1 MVGGPGGQI
10 LRVDLTTGDCLRDQ
24 LDPELLHKTVGGRG
38 LGVALLREYAGK
50 DPFGPEM
57 PLVFSTGPLCATAVP
72 MTTRSVVTGRSPLT
86 GTIFSSSCG
95 SPFARHLKGAGCA
108 ALVIT
113 GASSQPCLLEIS
125 SEYARVVPAREL
137 WGSGTHAVMQRL
149 SDAGGVAAI
158 GPAGENRVPC
168 ASIETAAGE
177 SFGRGGLGAVM
188 GSKGLKAIAVQGDA
202 DTPVADLPAFNKA
215 VEDLMRLFRASPFL
229 LGPFG
234 IREHGT
240 VNLVDLL
247 VTRGMLPGHNFR
259 SFSNDH
265 TRWNAAALRTT
276 FGGQSGGCYDCS
288 VACKRLLPDGLAL
301 PGYDELAAFGGLCGM
316 SELSGIVAACHQCT
330 DLGLDPVSI
339 AGTLA
344 VWFEIT
350 GQQLSRPALKRML
363 VEVAQRTGQGALV
376 ALGAA
381 SLADDLGQPE
391 QAMTVKGMELPPYDP
406 RASTGLALACAVA
419 PHGASYL
426 TAWPIASEILRK
438 PVPTDRFSFDGKA
451 RVIAMAEDA
460 NAAADSLVLCRF
472 ACAAVELEEMAALL
486 SAVTGEEYSPAD
498 LLAAGRRT
506 VAQER
511 AFNGSCGFS
520 VIDDTLPERFFVEQ
534 ANGLQP
540 INHHRFEQEVAAY
553 HRIREQQTP

>member
-1 MVGGPGGQI
+1 
-10 LRVDLTTGDCLRDQ
+10 
-24 LDPELLHKTVGGRG
+24 
-38 LGVALLREYAGK
+38 
-50 DPFGPEM
+50 
-57 PLVFSTGPLCATAVP
+57 
-72 MTTRSVVTGRSPLT
+72 
-86 GTIFSSSCG
+86 
-95 SPFARHLKGAGCA
+95 
-108 ALVIT
+108 
-113 GASSQPCLLEIS
+113 
-125 SEYARVVPAREL
+125 
-137 WGSGTHAVMQRL
+137 
-149 SDAGGVAAI
+149 
-158 GPAGENRVPC
+158 
-168 ASIETAAGE
+168 
-177 SFGRGGLGAVM
+177 
-188 GSKGLKAIAVQGDA
+188 
-202 DTPVADLPAFNKA
+202 
-215 VEDLMRLFRASPFL
+215 
-229 LGPFG
+229 
-234 IREHGT
+234 
-240 VNLVDLL
+240 
-247 VTRGMLPGHNFR
+247 
-259 SFSNDH
+259 
-265 TRWNAAALRTT
+265 
-276 FGGQSGGCYDCS
+276 
-288 VACKRLLPDGLAL
+288 
-301 PGYDELAAFGGLCGM
+301 
-316 SELSGIVAACHQCT
+316 
-330 DLGLDPVSI
+330 
-339 AGTLA
+339 
-344 VWFEIT
+344 
-350 GQQLSRPALKRML
+350 ML